1 MIREQKWDRLRELLR
16 EMKLAVL
23 AYSGGVDS
31 SLLLRAASEVMGPQL
46 IAVTADSDTY
56 PQGELAAAQAFVRS
70 LGVTHRIIPTQ
81 ELDNEQFLQNPPD
94 RCFHCKA
101 ELFEKLAAIASTEGI
116 PFLLDGSNTDDLN
129 DARPGRRAAEAYSV
143 RSPLVEAGISKADVR
158 RLAKILGLPQWDK
171 PSLACLSSRI
181 PYGTRITRDILARV
195 QQAENFLHGL
205 GFGQVRV
212 RHHGDTARIEL
223 EKNDFSRMLES
234 DVSGRVVATLKEL
247 GYIYVSLDLAGYR
260 TGSMNESLESVVSEE
275 FVVNRKKS

>member
-46 IAVTADSDTY
+46 IAVTAVSDTY
-56 PQGELAAAQAFVRS
+56 PQGELEAAQAFVRS
-70 LGVTHRIIPTQ
+70 LGVTHRIIHTQ
-81 ELDNEQFLQNPPD
+81 ELDNEQFVQNPPE
-94 RCFHCKA
+94 RCFHCKI
-101 ELFEKLAAIASTEGI
+101 ELFGKLSALASTEEI
-116 PFLLDGSNTDDLN
+116 PFVLDGSNTDDQK
-129 DARPGRRAAEAYSV
+129 DYRPGKRAAEAYSV

-158 RLAKILGLPQWDK
+158 RFARALNLPQWDK

-181 PYGTRITRDILARV
+181 PYGARITREILDQV

-205 GFGQVRV
+205 GFRQVRV

-223 EKNDFSRMLES
+223 DRNDFSRLLVA
-234 DVSGRVVATLKEL
+234 DVADRVVASFREL
-247 GYIYVSLDLAGYR
+247 GYTYVSLDLAGYR
-260 TGSMNESLESVVSEE
+260 TGSMNEGLRPVEGKE
-275 FVVNRKKS
+275 FAVRSKS